1 MEGDETGED
10 GEEQFGEGDWEA
22 EEEQDG
28 ESGTQ
33 GSSSSLA
40 EGDAGRTL
48 LAWWWW

>member
-1 MEGDETGED
+1 MGEE
-10 GEEQFGEGDWEA
+10 GEEQIWDGDWEA

-40 EGDAGRTL
+40 EGEAG
-48 LAWWWW
+48 